1 MHCFTSNAGHGSD
14 RLPLPVDQAIVQYI
28 AIYSTPVDS
37 PTDTF
42 VLQKQY
48 ETLAGFFQ
56 LVKYGAEEKIC
67 ANGDVADFVALV
79 VSGRYVE
86 APFPNL
92 TPSPCLPIQD

>member
-1 MHCFTSNAGHGSD
+1 MHCFISQLVTVQTD
-14 RLPLPVDQAIVQYI
+14 YPDCCPYIVQYI

>member
-1 MHCFTSNAGHGSD
+1 M
-14 RLPLPVDQAIVQYI
+14 
-28 AIYSTPVDS
+28 
-37 PTDTF
+37 
-42 VLQKQY
+42 
-48 ETLAGFFQ
+48 
-56 LVKYGAEEKIC
+56 KYGAEEKIC